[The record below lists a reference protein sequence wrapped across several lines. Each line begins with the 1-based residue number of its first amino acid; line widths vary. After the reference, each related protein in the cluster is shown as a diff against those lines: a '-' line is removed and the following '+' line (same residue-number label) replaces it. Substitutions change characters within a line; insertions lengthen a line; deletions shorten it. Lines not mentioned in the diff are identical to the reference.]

1 MRRVFSKLLLES
13 GFLIPTKPDSERP
26 VLLETKQMEVRMS
39 AAEDIS
45 KSNMSDAEWQTRVD
59 LAMLY
64 RVLSKYRMTD
74 LIYTHLTARV
84 PGEPDTFLINPYGQ
98 MFDEITASSLVKL
111 DMDGNVV
118 GPEGEFIFA
127 GYCIHSAVYIA
138 RPDAMV
144 VTHTHTRATVAV
156 SAMECG
162 LLPLSQH
169 SLSPLFSLAYHDY
182 EGPANDLAERESL
195 AAHLGDK
202 MNMILKNHG
211 TLCVG
216 RTIPECFELTYY
228 LDTSCQIQVDVM
240 ASGQVSEIPPEIV
253 AEGHRQYKKR
263 FDTGQKGQRT
273 WEALRRQLDREGA
286 DYAT

>member
-1 MRRVFSKLLLES
+1 MAVAEV
-13 GFLIPTKPDSERP
+13 ITKAD
-26 VLLETKQMEVRMS
+26 
-39 AAEDIS
+39 
-45 KSNMSDAEWQTRVD
+45 MSDAEWQTRVD
-59 LAMLY
+59 LAMMY

-84 PGEPDTFLINPYGQ
+84 PDEPNTFLINPYGY

-118 GPEGEFIFA
+118 GPEAEFIFA

-138 RPDAMV
+138 RPDAMC

-169 SLSPLFSLAYHDY
+169 SLFPLYSLAYHDY

-195 AAHLGDK
+195 ADHLGDK
-202 MNMILKNHG
+202 MNMLLKNHG
-211 TLCVG
+211 TLSVG
-216 RTIPECFELTYY
+216 RTIPEGFEQTYY
-228 LDTSCQIQVDVM
+228 LDTSCQIQVDAL
-240 ASGQVSEIPPEIV
+240 ASGQVSEIPPEII

-263 FDTGQKGQRT
+263 FESGQTGQRA
-273 WEALRRQLDREGA
+273 WEALRRQFDREGA